1 MPRKKKIDQPEVAKV
16 EDYPDLVRDLSNN
29 AIINTN
35 ETAFEQRLNI
45 IKKTELDKKQSDD
58 IVKLKEDVKEIKELL
73 KKLASK

>member
-1 MPRKKKIDQPEVAKV
+1 MPRKKKTDQPEVAKV

-35 ETAFEQRLNI
+35 ETAFEQRLNKM
-45 IKKTELDKKQSDD
+45 KKVELDKKQSED

>member
-35 ETAFEQRLNI
+35 ETAFEQRLNKM
-45 IKKTELDKKQSDD
+45 KKAELDKKQSDD

>member
-35 ETAFEQRLNI
+35 ETAFEQRLNKM
-45 IKKTELDKKQSDD
+45 KKVELDKKQSED

>member
-35 ETAFEQRLNI
+35 ETAFEQRLNK

>member
-29 AIINTN
+29 VIINTN
-35 ETAFEQRLNI
+35 ETAFEQRLNKM
-45 IKKTELDKKQSDD
+45 KKVELDKKQSED

>member
-16 EDYPDLVRDLSNN
+16 EDYPDLVRDLSTN

-35 ETAFEQRLNI
+35 ETAFEQRLNKM
-45 IKKTELDKKQSDD
+45 KKVELDKKQSED

>member
-1 MPRKKKIDQPEVAKV
+1 MPRKKKTDQPEVAKV

-35 ETAFEQRLNI
+35 ETAFEQRLNK
-45 IKKTELDKKQSDD
+45 IKKAELDKKQSDD

>member
-1 MPRKKKIDQPEVAKV
+1 MPRKKKTDQPEVAKV

-35 ETAFEQRLNI
+35 ETAFEQRLNK

>member
-35 ETAFEQRLNI
+35 ETAFEQRLN
-45 IKKTELDKKQSDD
+45 KMQKVELDKKQSED

>member
-35 ETAFEQRLNI
+35 ETAFEQRLNK
-45 IKKTELDKKQSDD
+45 IKKAELDKKQSDD